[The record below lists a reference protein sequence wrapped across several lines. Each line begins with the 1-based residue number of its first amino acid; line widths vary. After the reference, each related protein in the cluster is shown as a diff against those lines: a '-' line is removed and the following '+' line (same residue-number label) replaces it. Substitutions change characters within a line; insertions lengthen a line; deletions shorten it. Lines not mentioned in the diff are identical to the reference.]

1 MFAVD
6 AKDLTKTFRS
16 GWLGRRRKEALR
28 GASLQVP
35 SGAIFGLLGPN
46 GAGKTTL
53 LSILAT
59 LLLPDSG
66 TATILG
72 HDVVREAGAI
82 RRRLNMAS
90 GNASFVWSLRP
101 PEVLIFYGGLYG
113 LWGRRLRMKVD
124 QLIVQCELGPYAK
137 TEYNALSTGIK
148 QRLAMAKAL
157 LNDPEVL
164 FLDEPTLGLDPD
176 VSIRLRA
183 QIAALRRERGTTI
196 ILTTHYMREAE
207 ELCDQIAFIKDG
219 RILAQGTAD
228 ELKRQIRIGDVIA
241 LRLDPFLALDAK
253 MTAFIL
259 VGTVALSTVQVC
271 QLDVAYAVLFDIWS
285 KSMKHQFLTPIG
297 IRHLAIGSW
306 IVGVARGVTVF
317 LLMAMIGTW
326 AFRFD
331 FVGAGPGSLALF
343 LIGCFLCSLIIGLLV
358 CSLVLLFGTRAETS
372 AWAAVNFVVMLSGIY
387 YPISVLPGWAQGVA
401 AGIPL
406 TYFLDAFR
414 QGYGFEPHF
423 AHAWLKCFALTGRHL
438 VLAHRCLASAITR
451 SRRTGLL
458 LKLSE

>member
-101 PEVLIFYGGLYG
+101 PEVLTFYGGLYG
-113 LWGRRLRMKVD
+113 LWGHRLRHRVD
-124 QLIVQCELGPYAK
+124 ELIEQCELGPHAK
-137 TEYNALSTGIK
+137 TEYNALSTGLK
-148 QRLAMAKAL
+148 QRLALAKAL

-241 LRLDPFLALDAK
+241 LRLDPVAPQGLAGLPGVLQSHARGEFMEYTVDALDK
-253 MTAFIL
+253 RLPEIL
-259 VGTVALSTVQVC
+259 RWL
-271 QLDVAYAVLFDIWS
+271 
-285 KSMKHQFLTPIG
+285 H
-297 IRHLAIGSW
+297 
-306 IVGVARGVTVF
+306 
-317 LLMAMIGTW
+317 
-326 AFRFD
+326 
-331 FVGAGPGSLALF
+331 
-343 LIGCFLCSLIIGLLV
+343 
-358 CSLVLLFGTRAETS
+358 E
-372 AWAAVNFVVMLSGIY
+372 
-387 YPISVLPGWAQGVA
+387 QGV
-401 AGIPL
+401 L
-406 TYFLDAFR
+406 VRDCQVR
-414 QGYGFEPHF
+414 EPELEEVF
-423 AHAWLKCFALTGRHL
+423 
-438 VLAHRCLASAITR
+438 VELAR
-451 SRRTGLL
+451 
-458 LKLSE
+458 

>member
-101 PEVLIFYGGLYG
+101 PEVLTFYGGLYG
-113 LWGRRLRMKVD
+113 LWGRRLRRRVD
-124 QLIVQCELGPYAK
+124 ELIEQCELGPHAK
-137 TEYNALSTGIK
+137 TEYNALSTGLK
-148 QRLAMAKAL
+148 QRLALAKAL

-241 LRLDPFLALDAK
+241 LRLDPVAPQGLAGLPGVLQSHARGEFMEYTVDALDK
-253 MTAFIL
+253 RLPEIL
-259 VGTVALSTVQVC
+259 RWL
-271 QLDVAYAVLFDIWS
+271 
-285 KSMKHQFLTPIG
+285 H
-297 IRHLAIGSW
+297 
-306 IVGVARGVTVF
+306 
-317 LLMAMIGTW
+317 
-326 AFRFD
+326 
-331 FVGAGPGSLALF
+331 
-343 LIGCFLCSLIIGLLV
+343 
-358 CSLVLLFGTRAETS
+358 E
-372 AWAAVNFVVMLSGIY
+372 
-387 YPISVLPGWAQGVA
+387 QGV
-401 AGIPL
+401 L
-406 TYFLDAFR
+406 VRDCQVR
-414 QGYGFEPHF
+414 EPELEEVF
-423 AHAWLKCFALTGRHL
+423 
-438 VLAHRCLASAITR
+438 VELAR
-451 SRRTGLL
+451 
-458 LKLSE
+458 